1 MNLFNSEKWI
11 EHNGYSFEVTSNSMG
26 VCLTSY
32 LPYHWKVYNGYSWF
46 EMLEMFTQELK
57 EIEEAA

>member
-1 MNLFNSEKWI
+1 MNKWI
-11 EHNGYSFEVTSNSMG
+11 EHNGYFFEVTSNSTG
-26 VCLTSY
+26 TVLTSY

>member
-1 MNLFNSEKWI
+1 MNKWI

-46 EMLEMFTQELK
+46 KMLKMFTQELK
-57 EIEEAA
+57 KIEEAA